1 MAHIRTAIRNDVVTA
16 ITGLSLTGSN
26 VFASR
31 LYPITSGTLPGIIV
45 YSDSENTSYLTLG
58 LPRTQERILSLTVEV
73 YVSAVSNYDTTLDTI
88 CAEIED
94 ALYTDVERS
103 GLAKDTQVTAFNS
116 QFSGDGDKPVGIG
129 ILTVEVK
136 YHSTEGS
143 INS

>member
-1 MAHIRTAIRNDVVTA
+1 MAHIRTSIRNDVVTA

-31 LYPITSGTLPGIIV
+31 LYPISSASLPGITV
-45 YSDSENTSYLTLG
+45 YADSENTAYLTMG
-58 LPRTQERILSLTVEV
+58 LPRTQERILTLTIEV
-73 YVSAVSNYDTTLDTI
+73 YVSAVANYDTTLDTI
-88 CAEIED
+88 CAQIED

-103 GLAKDTQVTAFNS
+103 GLAKDTKVTAFNS
-116 QFSGDGDKPVGIG
+116 QFSGDGDQPVGIG